1 MVSIDDAESDKIK
14 GGFAKNEIV
23 EKDACG
29 SDRRGA
35 LSGQRGRDW
44 HAERAVKRGNGA
56 VCECR
61 RNR

>member
-1 MVSIDDAESDKIK
+1 MASIDDAESDKIK

-35 LSGQRGRDW
+35 LRG
-44 HAERAVKRGNGA
+44 
-56 VCECR
+56 
-61 RNR
+61 